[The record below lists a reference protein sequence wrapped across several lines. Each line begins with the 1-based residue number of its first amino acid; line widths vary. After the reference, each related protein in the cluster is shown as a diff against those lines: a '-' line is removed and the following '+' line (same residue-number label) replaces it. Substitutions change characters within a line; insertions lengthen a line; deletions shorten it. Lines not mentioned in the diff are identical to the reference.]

1 MVKLKRFFVGLKGS
15 YIALI
20 LLFLYSPIA
29 VMIAFSFNEG
39 KSRAKWEGFSF
50 KWYARLFENAD
61 ILDALKVTLIVAVI
75 ATVVSVILGTLG
87 AIGIHACKKGYA
99 SAMINLSYLPMT
111 MPDIVTGVSLM
122 MMFTFSLPMINPIL
136 SDISASLTALFQKDI
151 DLTIERGMFTMILAH
166 ITFDTP
172 YVLFS
177 VLPKLK
183 QMDPNSYEA
192 ALDLGCR
199 PMTAI
204 RKVIIP
210 EISPGIINGAL
221 LALTMSLDD
230 FVISYFTTEKTQNL
244 SILVY
249 SAAKRGVKPDIYA
262 LSTIMFLTVLALL
275 IVVNKRSTLEDIG

>member
-1 MVKLKRFFVGLKGS
+1 MKKFFKGLKGS
-15 YIALI
+15 YLALI

-29 VMIAFSFNEG
+29 IMIAFSFNAG

-50 KWYARLFENAD
+50 KWYAELFGNEA
-61 ILDALKVTLIVAVI
+61 IMDALRVTLTVAVI

-87 AIGIHACKKGYA
+87 AIGIHACRKGWA
-99 SAMINLSYLPMT
+99 TALINLSYLPMT

-122 MMFTFSLPMINPIL
+122 MMFVFIKL
-136 SDISASLTALFQKDI
+136 D
-151 DLTIERGMFTMILAH
+151 RGMFTMILAH

-183 QMDPNSYEA
+183 QMDPNTYEA

-199 PMTAI
+199 PMKAI
-204 RKVIIP
+204 TKVIIP
-210 EISPGIINGAL
+210 EISPGIVTGGL

-230 FVISYFTTEKTQNL
+230 FVISYFTTDKAQNL
-244 SILVY
+244 STLIY
-249 SAAKRGVKPDIYA
+249 SAAKRGVKPDMYA
-262 LSTIMFLTVLALL
+262 LSTIMFITVLALL
-275 IVVNKRSTLEDIG
+275 IVINKRTTLENIG

>member
-1 MVKLKRFFVGLKGS
+1 MKRFFKGLKGS
-15 YIALI
+15 YLALI

-29 VMIAFSFNEG
+29 IMIAFSFNAG

-50 KWYARLFENAD
+50 KWYGELFHNAA
-61 ILDALKVTLIVAVI
+61 IMDALRVTLTVALI

-87 AIGIHACKKGYA
+87 AIGIHACKKGWA
-99 SAMINLSYLPMT
+99 TALINLSYLPMT

-122 MMFTFSLPMINPIL
+122 MMFVFIKL
-136 SDISASLTALFQKDI
+136 D
-151 DLTIERGMFTMILAH
+151 RGMFTMILAH

-183 QMDPNSYEA
+183 QMDPNTYEA

-199 PMTAI
+199 PMRAI
-204 RKVIIP
+204 TRVIIP
-210 EISPGIINGAL
+210 EISPGIITGGL

-230 FVISYFTTEKTQNL
+230 FVISYFTTDKAQNL
-244 SILVY
+244 STLIY
-249 SAAKRGVKPDIYA
+249 SAAKRGVKPDMYA
-262 LSTIMFLTVLALL
+262 LSTIMFVTVLALL
-275 IVVNKRSTLEDIG
+275 IIINRRTTLETIG